1 MAAAPPAAKLFI
13 GGRWVPPIHG
23 ASIPVVNPHDGST
36 IGAIAAGTSEDVAA
50 AAWAAKH
57 AFAEWSATTGAHRAS
72 ILRAIATEIKK
83 RKDALSSTETNDC
96 GKPLEESE
104 WDIDDAAACFEYYA
118 SRCEAIFGSAS
129 TASKPVSLPDAS
141 FRGTLVKEPLGV
153 VGLITPWNY
162 PLLMAVWKVAP
173 ALAAGCAVVLKPSEL
188 ASLTCLELA
197 DVARVAGV
205 PPGVFNVVTGAG
217 ADAGAAVCVAPGID
231 KIAFTGSLATGR
243 RVARACSEEPKP
255 CSLKLGG
262 KSTLV
267 VFDDVDVD
275 VAVEWAM
282 FGCFWTN
289 GQICSATS
297 RVLVHERIAEAFKR
311 KLRAAVAGIDAG
323 EPRRKGCRL
332 GPLVSAGQRDKVL
345 AYIANGISNGVEVLC
360 GGCEPPRG
368 KHVHAAGYYVAP
380 TVFWNVPQSDP
391 LWKEEIFGPV
401 MSVREFRDEDEAIE
415 IANDSEYGL
424 AAAVLSNDDARC
436 ERMTGRFQAGIVWQQ
451 CSQPCFAELPWGG
464 KKRSGFGR
472 DLGEDGM
479 EKYLHTKQVVRYASE
494 EPFGWYPSC
503 SKL

>member
-1 MAAAPPAAKLFI
+1 M
-13 GGRWVPPIHG
+13 
-23 ASIPVVNPHDGST
+23 
-36 IGAIAAGTSEDVAA
+36 
-50 AAWAAKH
+50 
-57 AFAEWSATTGAHRAS
+57 
-72 ILRAIATEIKK
+72 
-83 RKDALSSTETNDC
+83 
-96 GKPLEESE
+96 
-104 WDIDDAAACFEYYA
+104 
-118 SRCEAIFGSAS
+118 
-129 TASKPVSLPDAS
+129 
-141 FRGTLVKEPLGV
+141 
-153 VGLITPWNY
+153 
-162 PLLMAVWKVAP
+162 
-173 ALAAGCAVVLKPSEL
+173 
-188 ASLTCLELA
+188 
-197 DVARVAGV
+197 
-205 PPGVFNVVTGAG
+205 
-217 ADAGAAVCVAPGID
+217 
-231 KIAFTGSLATGR
+231 
-243 RVARACSEEPKP
+243 
-255 CSLKLGG
+255 
-262 KSTLV
+262 
-267 VFDDVDVD
+267 
-275 VAVEWAM
+275 
-282 FGCFWTN
+282 
-289 GQICSATS
+289 
-297 RVLVHERIAEAFKR
+297 
-311 KLRAAVAGIDAG
+311 
-323 EPRRKGCRL
+323 
-332 GPLVSAGQRDKVL
+332 L